1 MNTLILLAALSVGGC
16 EGGVCS
22 PINHASIGIAAPVKR
37 LVVLQP
43 VRRLVKAK
51 TIRGFLHHPRLL
63 RRLASFRIRRGCC
76 R

>member
-1 MNTLILLAALSVGGC
+1 MNTLILLAALSAGGC

-22 PINHASIGIAAPVKR
+22 PINHASIGIATSVKR
-37 LVVLQP
+37 LVTSQP

-51 TIRGFLHHPRLL
+51 TARGFL
-63 RRLASFRIRRGCC
+63 RRLASFRICKRRC